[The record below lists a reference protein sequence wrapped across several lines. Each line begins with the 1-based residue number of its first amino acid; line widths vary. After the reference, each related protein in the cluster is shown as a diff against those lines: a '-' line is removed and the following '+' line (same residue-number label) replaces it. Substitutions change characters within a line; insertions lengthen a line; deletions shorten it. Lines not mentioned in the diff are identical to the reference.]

1 MGARVCKGVAI
12 VAARVDTSAAA
23 VIDSRPMADATPAP
37 RRRLLH
43 VVSAPAPT
51 LSSRLEA
58 IRDGLATLDE
68 DAARHRFEVPD
79 RARVLKST
87 ASLCPECLAHVP
99 ALFISLGGR
108 VIAHKRCDKHGLS
121 RAVIEN
127 DERYFMLSNR
137 DRWGRRYADLPEHRI
152 PDYSAIPGAACCD
165 PATGC
170 CDDFTDQSATKT
182 CTVLVEV
189 TDACNLACPVCYSD
203 AKGDRMIPF
212 ETFRAHVLAMLDKKG
227 GADSVQL
234 TGGEATLHPR
244 FWDMV
249 ELLHSDARV
258 KRVYVPTNGITLSK
272 DPALVERFVKYRDKL
287 MVLLQFDGVTRE
299 TDRAIRDAT
308 LAGVRERALKALD
321 QAGVAMQLTMTLA
334 RGVNLTEVGDVV
346 GLGMDTENVRL
357 VALQPATYSGRY
369 DLAPDPMNRLTLSDI
384 ATEVLRAARLR
395 MRADDWAP
403 IPCSHPGCG
412 WITLFYR
419 RFGVHENVVKYIDLG
434 RVMDTVAAKTV
445 LDRDEL
451 KSTLGT
457 GGPGALA
464 KAAGK
469 VIGRAVRPKDIFS
482 VAIKPFMDRFNYD
495 QDRVSSCCHHTMD
508 TRGNLVSFC
517 EYNALRRQGDGW
529 ERFPVM
535 G

>member
-1 MGARVCKGVAI
+1 MVP
-12 VAARVDTSAAA
+12 AA
-23 VIDSRPMADATPAP
+23 P
-37 RRRLLH
+37 
-43 VVSAPAPT
+43 PT
-51 LSSRLEA
+51 LSSRLETL
-58 IRDGLATLDE
+58 RDGLLALDE
-68 DAARHRFEVPD
+68 GAARARFEVPD

-87 ASLCPECLAHVP
+87 VSLCPTCLAHVP
-99 ALFISLGGR
+99 AVFASLGGR
-108 VIAHKRCDKHGLS
+108 VIAYKRCDQHGRS
-121 RAVIEN
+121 RALIEN
-127 DERYFMLSNR
+127 DARYFMLSNR

-203 AKGDRMIPF
+203 AKGERMVPF
-212 ETFRAHVLAMLDKKG
+212 ETFRAHLLAMLDKKG
-227 GADSVQL
+227 TADSVQL

-249 ELLHSDARV
+249 DLLHHEPRV
-258 KRVYVPTNGITLSK
+258 KRVYVPTNGIAFSK
-272 DPALVERFVKYRDKL
+272 DPTAVEKLTRYRDKV
-287 MVLLQFDGVTRE
+287 MVLLQFDGTSRE
-299 TDRAIRDAT
+299 TDEAIRDAT
-308 LAGVRERALKALD
+308 LSGVRARVLKTLD
-321 QAGVAMQLTMTLA
+321 AAGVAMQLTMTLA
-334 RGVNLTEVGDVV
+334 RGVNLHEVGDVV

-369 DLAPDPMNRLTLSDI
+369 DLEPDAMNRLTLSDV
-384 ATEVLRAARLR
+384 AAEVLRAARLR

-419 RFGVHENVVKYIDLG
+419 RFGLHENVVKYIDLG
-434 RVMDTVAAKTV
+434 RVMDTVAARTV
-445 LDRDEL
+445 LDKGEL
-451 KSTLGT
+451 QRTLGS
-457 GGPGALA
+457 GGAGALA
-464 KAAGK
+464 QAAGK
-469 VIGRAVRPKDIFS
+469 VIGRVVRPRDIFS

-495 QDRVSSCCHHTMD
+495 QDRVSACCHHTMD

-517 EYNALRRQGDGW
+517 EYNALRRPGDGW

>member
-1 MGARVCKGVAI
+1 MVA
-12 VAARVDTSAAA
+12 
-23 VIDSRPMADATPAP
+23 PPAP
-37 RRRLLH
+37 
-43 VVSAPAPT
+43 PT

-58 IRDGLATLDE
+58 IRAALVSLDE
-68 DAARHRFEVPD
+68 AAARQRFEVPD
-79 RARVLKST
+79 RARLLKST
-87 ASLCPECLAHVP
+87 ISLCPTCLAHVP
-99 ALFISLGGR
+99 AALFSLGGR
-108 VIAHKRCDKHGLS
+108 VIAHKRCDAHGLS

-137 DRWGRRYADLPEHRI
+137 DRWGRRYADLPEHVI
-152 PDYSAIPGAACCD
+152 PDFSAIPGASCCD

-170 CDDFTDQSATKT
+170 CDDFTDQSMTKT

-249 ELLHSDARV
+249 DFLFNEPRV

-272 DPALVERFVKYRDKL
+272 DPSAIERFRAYRDKV
-287 MVLLQFDGVTRE
+287 MVLLQFDGTTRE

-308 LAGVRERALKALD
+308 LTSVRTKVLKALD
-321 QAGVAMQLTMTLA
+321 EAGVAMQLTMTLT
-334 RGVNLTEVGDVV
+334 RGVNLAEVGDIV

-369 DLAPDPMNRLTLSDI
+369 DLDADPMNRLTLSDV

-395 MRADDWAP
+395 MRASDWAP

-445 LDRDEL
+445 LDKGEL
-451 KSTLGT
+451 QRTLGS

-464 KAAGK
+464 QAAGK
-469 VIGRAVRPKDIFS
+469 VIGRMVRPRDVFS
-482 VAIKPFMDRFNYD
+482 VAIKPFMDRYNYD

-517 EYNALRRQGDGW
+517 EYNALRRPADSW
-529 ERFPVM
+529 SAFPPL
-535 G
+535 GR